1 MHPCLQ
7 RAYEIGVHAAHAQF
21 EKVAKGEVITPLLGS
36 LGAIP
41 GIGGLPAGVAGGLTA
56 ERGDRLAAGLGAGLG
71 SQLGGIGGLVGGG
84 VLGAGAGY
92 GVHRLAKALGS
103 DIDPEKAML
112 IGSILGAGTGA
123 LGGGA
128 YGAHKGRGLVTKE
141 SSTKTAEGAG
151 PVSALGALPLV
162 GPTAAGLASRAYSPP
177 GEEDI
182 IAPMTASRSLKGQL
196 IGGLGGAALGA
207 GGLALAKQ
215 LGLDTDVQPSTA
227 ALVGGLLGTGV
238 GGAIGAHS
246 GHQRGHDFV
255 NALDESIASR
265 DQDVLRNTL
274 DRYGYRI
281 APAY

>member
-1 MHPCLQ
+1 M
-7 RAYEIGVHAAHAQF
+7 
-21 EKVAKGEVITPLLGS
+21 T
-36 LGAIP
+36 
-41 GIGGLPAGVAGGLTA
+41 GL
-56 ERGDRLAAGLGAGLG
+56 
-71 SQLGGIGGLVGGG
+71 
-84 VLGAGAGY
+84 
-92 GVHRLAKALGS
+92 GVHRLAKALGH
-103 DIDPEKAML
+103 DIDPDTAFR
-112 IGSILGAGTGA
+112 IGA
-123 LGGGA
+123 LVGGLGGAMGGGA
-128 YGAHKGRGLVTKE
+128 AGASAGRRLAIGPEKQ
-141 SSTKTAEGAG
+141 SSAKTAEGAG

-162 GPTAAGLASRAYSPP
+162 GPTAAGLASRAYSPA

-215 LGLDTDVQPSTA
+215 LGLDTDIQPSTA

-265 DQDVLRNTL
+265 DQDLLRSAL

>member
-36 LGAIP
+36 ITPLGA
-41 GIGGLPAGVAGGLTA
+41 GLAGGLTA
-56 ERGDRLAAGLGAGLG
+56 PRGDRAAAGLGAGVG
-71 SQLGGIGGLVGGG
+71 SLVGGWG
-84 VLGAGAGY
+84 GLLGGAGLGAGAGY
-92 GVHRLAKALGS
+92 GVHRLAKVLGH
-103 DIDPEKAML
+103 DIDPEKATL
-112 IGSILGAGTGA
+112 IGALIGGGAGT

-128 YGAHKGRGLVTKE
+128 YGAAKGRQLGLEESKT

-215 LGLDTDVQPSTA
+215 LGLDTDIQPSTA